1 MLSFSWYLTTRIC
14 FQVFYCPPS
23 LKCQSSCWDLNT
35 GARANSSHV
44 QWLTNATKDLSQQRQ
59 DNNSGT
65 DKALLSTQEPCAAF
79 GCTASNAPL
88 ICWKRTWL
96 NRKWRRDILFSC
108 DVVTT
113 TQLPAPFPELLH
125 VPCGTLTPFLPVTA
139 AFGLTLFTTYLHKS
153 KHLGDTPW
161 HEESWADEAH
171 TIFSPNLLPFFLD
184 WFSKLSVT
192 PIMQVYQPY
201 RLNDSSLFSGFQHHG
216 NAWKNEF

>member
-1 MLSFSWYLTTRIC
+1 MLSFSWYLTTKIY

-65 DKALLSTQEPCAAF
+65 DKALLGTQEPCASF

-88 ICWKRTWL
+88 ICWKGTGL
-96 NRKWRRDILFSC
+96 NRKWRRDILFPC

-113 TQLPAPFPELLH
+113 TFPELLH
-125 VPCGTLTPFLPVTA
+125 VPCGTLTPFLPATA
-139 AFGLTLFTTYLHKS
+139 AFGLTLFTTYPHKS
-153 KHLGDTPW
+153 KHLGDTPDMKKA
-161 HEESWADEAH
+161 EQMKP
-171 TIFSPNLLPFFLD
+171 IPFFSLTFYP
-184 WFSKLSVT
+184 FS
-192 PIMQVYQPY
+192 
-201 RLNDSSLFSGFQHHG
+201 
-216 NAWKNEF
+216 